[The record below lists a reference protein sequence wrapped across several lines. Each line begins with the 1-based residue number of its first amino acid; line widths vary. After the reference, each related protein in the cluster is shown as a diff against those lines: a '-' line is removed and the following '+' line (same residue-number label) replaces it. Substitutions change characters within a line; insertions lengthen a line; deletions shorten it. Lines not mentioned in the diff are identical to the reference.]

1 MHTIILALHVIGS
14 GLMFGVVFF
23 SFMIVMKKVI
33 DPSKLALLK
42 NIYVFGTVGAIW
54 QVITGLI
61 LYFQEPDEFKT
72 SNIFWIKMGL
82 FVLDGII
89 ALAIID
95 RRIKS
100 ATSPQT
106 KDDVNFMNTYLWSLL
121 SLLIILSV
129 VTLGVFL
136 VEG

>member
-14 GLMFGVVFF
+14 GLMLGVVFL
-23 SFMIVMKKVI
+23 SFMIVIKKVI
-33 DPSKLALLK
+33 DPTKLSLLK
-42 NIYVFGTVGAIW
+42 NLYVFGTVGAIW

-95 RRIKS
+95 RKIKS
-100 ATSPQT
+100 AASAKT
-106 KDDVNFMNTYLWSLL
+106 KGDVDLMKTYIWNLV
-121 SLLIILSV
+121 SLLIISSII
-129 VTLGVFL
+129 TLGVFL